1 VSTNNLNNA
10 SGIPSELEC
19 SVPRRVRL
27 SGMGIVY
34 CAVAAAGTVFGVVM
48 AAYYWSTSLPMAG
61 FFLLFMFG
69 FAAIYF
75 SAVWGQRRLLSRG
88 AVAQGIVTGCEKGS
102 RGRKTGYF
110 LVYDF
115 SLPDGGRC
123 QGKEFR
129 GQPMAEGVAVT
140 VLSDAHQ
147 PRRNRLYPIS
157 LVRIAT
163 P

>member
-1 VSTNNLNNA
+1 MATSRLNDA
-10 SGIPSELEC
+10 PRIPSELEC
-19 SVPRRVRL
+19 PVPRRVRL

-34 CAVAAAGTVFGVVM
+34 CAVAAAGAVFGVVM
-48 AAYYWSTSLPMAG
+48 AAFYWSTSLPMAG
-61 FFLLFMFG
+61 FFLLVMFG

-75 SAVWGQRRLLSRG
+75 SAVWGQRHLLSRG
-88 AVAQGIVTGCEKGS
+88 AVAQGIVTGCQKGS
-102 RGRKTGYF
+102 RGRRTGYF

-115 SLPDGGRC
+115 LLPDGSKC

-129 GQPMAEGVAVT
+129 SQPMAEGTAVP
-140 VLSDAHQ
+140 VLYNTDQ

-157 LVRIAT
+157 LVRLSL